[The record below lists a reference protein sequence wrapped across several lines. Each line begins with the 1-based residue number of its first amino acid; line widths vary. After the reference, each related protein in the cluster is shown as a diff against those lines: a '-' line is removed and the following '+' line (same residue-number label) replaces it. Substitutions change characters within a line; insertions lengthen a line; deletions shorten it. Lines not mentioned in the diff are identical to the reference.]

1 MVNEL
6 IDKEKLEKR
15 FLFAFEMTEIHNYR
29 QIVAL
34 YGTWIAGACI
44 QLIVS
49 SLLLVSIFHRHPKT
63 GIPWLVFFGLSL
75 VAKSVALIACIVLGL
90 VLYAV
95 LLPIAIG
102 NLCVTL
108 FENHFLL

>member
-1 MVNEL
+1 MAEV
-6 IDKEKLEKR
+6 
-15 FLFAFEMTEIHNYR
+15 HNYQ

-34 YGTWIAGACI
+34 YGVWLAGACI

-63 GIPWLVFFGLSL
+63 GIPWLVVFGFSL
-75 VAKSVALIACIVLGL
+75 VAKLVALIACIVLGL

-102 NLCVTL
+102 NPCQSL
-108 FENHFLL
+108 